1 MREPLGHARKSF
13 LPESL
18 VVPLALSLSCWTIR
32 NQKQQQGLMN
42 SPLVDQ
48 EPIVTSFVV
57 QHDVNRTSILEK
69 GIEKESSESSLPSS
83 QRYILQIES
92 DHEQN
97 DNNNSKCYLPPT
109 SIDASGCLP
118 PVGDLVD
125 NTNDDDDPEPA
136 TNYVFEY
143 LKYYKEDLFWSFL
156 SDVCFLMG
164 IVLYLSLSYFE
175 VQGGRATRFYYIL
188 DILAPLLYLLNSAV
202 DIQWALLVQ
211 RRPKRLP
218 AEMMTGLWRNNTGLP
233 PPLTSPS
240 FTSSQTS
247 NNSNSGPAADQQQ
260 PPPDHYPTSSTPLV
274 ITSSSSSWWQR
285 LFRHAAHRRTLYAAG
300 SFGLAALL
308 SVIAVLLEYETASSQ
323 EKEAS
328 TSSSSNEEQGRGTD
342 ILDALSDHVYVISA
356 VIALTGRRVRPWFYT
371 GGHGGNTQI
380 CAIFHEPEALED
392 MGDILFLI
400 GSLFDAMLDD
410 LAMQTIPLLGA
421 VSSLLWFVD
430 ALLYL
435 RSDFVMSRRLGN
447 SDLSAQLV

>member
-1 MREPLGHARKSF
+1 
-13 LPESL
+13 
-18 VVPLALSLSCWTIR
+18 
-32 NQKQQQGLMN
+32 MN
-42 SPLVDQ
+42 SPLVDNEPVVTYLAVQ
-48 EPIVTSFVV
+48 E
-57 QHDVNRTSILEK
+57 HDVNRTSILEK
-69 GIEKESSESSLPSS
+69 GIEKESSESSSLPS

-97 DNNNSKCYLPPT
+97 DNNNNNCYLPPT

-118 PVGDLVD
+118 PGDLVD

-164 IVLYLSLSYFE
+164 SVLYLSISYYE
-175 VQGGRATRFYYIL
+175 VQGGGTPRFCYIL
-188 DILAPLLYLLNSAV
+188 DIMAPLLYLLNSAM

-211 RRPKRLP
+211 RRPKRHP
-218 AEMMTGLWRNNTGLP
+218 AEVMTGLWRTNTGLP
-233 PPLTSPS
+233 PPLMSPS

-247 NNSNSGPAADQQQ
+247 NDSKPAADRQ
-260 PPPDHYPTSSTPLV
+260 PPPADHNDPTSSTLATIV
-274 ITSSSSSWWQR
+274 SSRSRTTWWRR
-285 LFRHAAHRRTLYAAG
+285 LFRYAAHRRTLCAAG

-308 SVIAVLLEYETASSQ
+308 SVIAVLLEYEPVNSQ
-323 EKEAS
+323 QKDEAS
-328 TSSSSNEEQGRGTD
+328 TTSSSTSNEEHGRGID
-342 ILDALSDHVYVISA
+342 IIDALSDHVYVISA

-371 GGHGGNTQI
+371 GGKDGGNNRI
-380 CAIFHEPEALED
+380 CAIFHEPEVLED
-392 MGDILFLI
+392 MGDILFLM
-400 GSLFDAMLDD
+400 GCLFDAMLDD

-421 VSSLLWFVD
+421 VSSLLWCVD

-435 RSDFVMSRRLGN
+435 RSDFIMSRRLRN